1 VIRGVAFGLGCSMLV
16 ACSGTAP
23 VISGAP
29 QATPAA
35 APALVVGGPSDG
47 NAVPLAVIQN
57 LPGGVSATSVRED
70 ASGCFAVLTT
80 GDALAPVNGPSGT
93 QICRS

>member
-1 VIRGVAFGLGCSMLV
+1 MIRGVILGLGSGMFA
-16 ACSGTAP
+16 ACAGIAP
-23 VISGAP
+23 TTSGAP

-47 NAVPLAVIQN
+47 NAVPLAVITN
-57 LPGGVSATSVRED
+57 LPQGVSATSVRED
-70 ASGCFAVLTT
+70 SSGCFAILTS
-80 GDALAPVNGPSGT
+80 GDAVAPVVGPNGA